1 MDRHDSPS
9 FDTDMKFEYT
19 PPTIKSMR
27 EEEVLEQVGP
37 AQAYTG
43 NLPFGF

>member
-1 MDRHDSPS
+1 MDRSENLSFAQDSRPKYAPPS
-9 FDTDMKFEYT
+9 IT
-19 PPTIKSMR
+19 SLN

-37 AQAYTG
+37 AQAYAG